1 MKVQPNYN
9 KMVVNSCGS
18 YIIYI
23 YIYIIYILYSL
34 VEFNSS
40 LSWLF
45 GCPLLLN

>member
-1 MKVQPNYN
+1 MKVKPNYN

-18 YIIYI
+18 YIK
-23 YIYIIYILYSL
+23 YIIYILYSL